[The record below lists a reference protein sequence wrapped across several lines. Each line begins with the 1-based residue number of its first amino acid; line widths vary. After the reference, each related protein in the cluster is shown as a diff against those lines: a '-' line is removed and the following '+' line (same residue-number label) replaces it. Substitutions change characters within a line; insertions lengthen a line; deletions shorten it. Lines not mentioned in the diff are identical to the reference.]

1 MSMCVC
7 FFSSMEI
14 YRVLIKNPAKTR
26 RGRTTGT
33 NSAPAISGFATAIPI
48 NAPGKQKIE
57 TLF

>member
-1 MSMCVC
+1 
-7 FFSSMEI
+7 MEI

-57 TLF
+57 TLS